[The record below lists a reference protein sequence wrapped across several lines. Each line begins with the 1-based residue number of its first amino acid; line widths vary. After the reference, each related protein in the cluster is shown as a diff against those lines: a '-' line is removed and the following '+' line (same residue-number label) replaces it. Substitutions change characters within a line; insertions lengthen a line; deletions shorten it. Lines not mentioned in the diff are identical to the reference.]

1 MSLGT
6 ILDVAIG
13 VILTYVLL
21 AIVVSGVQEA
31 IAGWLSRR
39 GKSLRNGLQSLLA
52 GTGTDGKADDR
63 LFRQVF
69 GHGLIADS
77 AANGL
82 PSYVPARNF
91 ALALLEKLKDGSQAP
106 LFSQVEA
113 SVANLPPGPA
123 RDSLTAFVTHAA
135 GDMTA
140 LQSRIE
146 TWFDDAMDRV
156 SGVYK
161 RRSQLYLF
169 VIGIAV
175 AVSLNVDSFAIIR
188 TLSMDDNARAA
199 MVALAQSTV
208 EPKPGAT
215 QAEKETAAKEAL
227 KQLKTLPLP
236 IGWTDP
242 LAKAG
247 QERSAWRLFLDKFR
261 PAGGGTWRGEGVWA
275 AVGWLLSG
283 VAASLG
289 APYWFALLQQ
299 VLGLRNAGPKPATP
313 PAKAAEAST

>member
-6 ILDVAIG
+6 VLDVAIG
-13 VILTYVLL
+13 VVLTYLLL
-21 AIVVSGVQEA
+21 AIVVSGIQEA

-39 GKSLRNGLQSLLA
+39 GKNLRNGLLSLLA
-52 GTGTDGKADDR
+52 GTGTDGKTDDT

-113 SVANLPPGPA
+113 SVARLPPGPA

-135 GDMTA
+135 GDMSA

-146 TWFDDAMDRV
+146 TWFDDGMDRV
-156 SGVYK
+156 SGAYK
-161 RRSQLYLF
+161 RRSQLYLL

-175 AVSLNVDSFAIIR
+175 AVSLNIDSFAIVR
-188 TLSMDDNARAA
+188 ALSTDPKVRDA
-199 MVALAQSTV
+199 MVALAQTTV
-208 EPKPGAT
+208 APEHGAT
-215 QAEKETAAKEAL
+215 QETREAAAKEAL
-227 KQLKTLPLP
+227 KRLNSLPLP
-236 IGWTDP
+236 IGWNDP
-242 LAKAG
+242 LAKPG
-247 QERSAWRLFLDKFR
+247 QQRSAWELFFAKFES
-261 PAGGGTWRGEGVWA
+261 GGEGVWA
-275 AVGWLLSG
+275 LVGWLLSG
-283 VAASLG
+283 IAASLG

-299 VLGLRNAGPKPATP
+299 VLGLRNAGPKPAPP
-313 PAKAAEAST
+313 PAKAAEEKP